1 MDSGRLLAVALLVCL
16 SAPGLSGQSLSNFT
30 SPDRPLGTGATV
42 TDPTNPNAPTDE
54 SAILS
59 AMSDDHGFT
68 ASSDGACL
76 FYRYWMPAGDT
87 QPKYVVLVL
96 HGIGLHSGV
105 YRSTAKQLNKSG
117 IAVYALDTRGHGLS
131 CGKRRNV
138 PEPATETS
146 DISTM
151 LGTIRQKYPHAELFL
166 MGESMG
172 TIFALNYAK
181 ESPTDISG
189 LILLSPVFGVNRRQ
203 YEQFKMW
210 LYLPDLL
217 FLRDRPDINL
227 QGRGSSHHSSNV
239 ELAAAPVPPPDD
251 LVYDKISV
259 NYILELRRNRAHW
272 TDAAPQV
279 RVPTLVMRGDLDR
292 VSSEGS
298 ARHMFDLLATQDKE
312 YDSYPDVQH
321 SLLASSD
328 SPKILDSLSGWIVRH

>member
-1 MDSGRLLAVALLVCL
+1 MKSGRICVVALLVCL
-16 SAPGLSGQSLSNFT
+16 FAARLSSQSLSSFRG
-30 SPDRPLGTGATV
+30 SSRPPDVGAAEAE
-42 TDPTNPNAPTDE
+42 PANPDAPSDE
-54 SAILS
+54 SSILK
-59 AMSDDHGFT
+59 AMSDKHGFT
-68 ASSDGACL
+68 ASPDGACL
-76 FYRYWMPAGDT
+76 FYRYWMPAGDA
-87 QPKYVVLVL
+87 QPKDVVLVL

-105 YRSTAKQLNKSG
+105 YKSTAVRLNKAG

-138 PEPATETS
+138 PDPATETS
-146 DISTM
+146 DISSM

-181 ESPTDISG
+181 ENPQDISG
-189 LILLSPVFGVNRRQ
+189 LILLSPVFGVNRKQ

-227 QGRGSSHHSSNV
+227 VGRGSSHDKQAV
-239 ELAAAPVPPPDD
+239 ESVSTALPDP

-272 TDAAPQV
+272 TAVAPMV
-279 RVPTLVMRGDLDR
+279 RVPTLVMKGDLDS
-292 VSSEGS
+292 VGSQGS
-298 ARHMFDLLATQDKE
+298 ARKMFALLDTQDKE
-312 YDSYPDVQH
+312 YDSYPNVQH
-321 SLLASSD
+321 SLLANAE
-328 SPKILDSLSGWIVRH
+328 SPEIIDSLSGWIVRH

>member
-1 MDSGRLLAVALLVCL
+1 MDSGRLLAVALLVCS
-16 SAPGLSGQSLSNFT
+16 SAPRLSSQSLSNFT
-30 SPDRPLGTGATV
+30 SSGHALGATANEAE
-42 TDPTNPNAPTDE
+42 PANPDAPSDE
-54 SAILS
+54 SSILT

-68 ASSDGACL
+68 ASSDGTCL
-76 FYRYWMPAGDT
+76 FYRYWTPTGDA
-87 QPKYVVLVL
+87 QPKDVVLVL

-138 PEPATETS
+138 PEPAAETS
-146 DISTM
+146 DISSM

-227 QGRGSSHHSSNV
+227 QGRGSAHGKSGAES
-239 ELAAAPVPPPDD
+239 AAPPAPDD

-272 TDAAPQV
+272 TAAAPQV

-312 YDSYPDVQH
+312 YDTYPDVQH

-328 SPKILDSLSGWIVRH
+328 SPKILNSLSGWIVRH

>member
-1 MDSGRLLAVALLVCL
+1 MNSGRLFAVALLVCL
-16 SAPGLSGQSLSNFT
+16 SASRLASQSLSEFRDSNRALPGDT
-30 SPDRPLGTGATV
+30 ANALPANPD
-42 TDPTNPNAPTDE
+42 APSNE
-54 SAILS
+54 SSILK
-59 AMSDDHGFT
+59 AMSDAHGFT
-68 ASSDGACL
+68 ASSDGTCL
-76 FYRYWMPAGDT
+76 FYRYWTPAGDA
-87 QPKYVVLVL
+87 QPKDVVLVL

-138 PEPATETS
+138 PEPTTETS
-146 DISTM
+146 DITTM
-151 LGTIRQKYPHAELFL
+151 LGTIREKYPHAELFL

-227 QGRGSSHHSSNV
+227 QGRGSTTHAKSDV
-239 ELAAAPVPPPDD
+239 ETAPPPAPDD

-272 TDAAPQV
+272 TDAAPLV
-279 RVPTLVMRGDLDR
+279 RVPTLVMRGDLDH

-312 YDSYPDVQH
+312 YDTYPDVEH
-321 SLLASSD
+321 SLLGSSD